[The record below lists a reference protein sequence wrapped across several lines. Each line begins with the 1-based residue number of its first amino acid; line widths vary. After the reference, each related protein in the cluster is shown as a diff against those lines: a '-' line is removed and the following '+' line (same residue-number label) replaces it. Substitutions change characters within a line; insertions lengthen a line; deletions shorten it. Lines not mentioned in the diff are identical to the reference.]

1 MRKIYDLY
9 LKFLFLF
16 DLESEDDLK
25 KKIVWKL
32 CDVSLCF

>member
-16 DLESEDDLK
+16 DLESEDDKK